1 MAGRS
6 SGRTAGAFDIRT
18 VIALLFAIYGVVIA
32 IVGVVQPQAEIDKS
46 AGVNI
51 NLWAGIGM
59 FVFAVVFVAWA
70 RLRPI
75 VVPDEAERG
84 ASPE

>member
-6 SGRTAGAFDIRT
+6 SGHTAGAFDIRT
-18 VIALLFAIYGVVIA
+18 VIALLFAIYGAVLA
-32 IVGVVQPQAEIDKS
+32 IVGVVQPQAEIDKA

-59 FVFAVVFVAWA
+59 LVFAVVFVAWA